1 MRRRWIVLALV
12 FLGIVIN
19 YIDRGNLSVA
29 APWIMRDFRISPA
42 AMGVLL
48 SAFFWTYGA
57 FQIPA
62 GAMVDRFGIRRTY
75 AVGFLVW
82 SLASAAIALSRAPA
96 DITGLRLLLGL
107 AEAVAPLASISF
119 IRNNFA
125 PQDQG
130 LPTSIYIAGQNLGPA
145 LGALVG
151 AMLLDRFGWRMMFA
165 LTGLGALVWLPGWWI
180 ATRSDK
186 PHSSSPA
193 EKAPPSLSQVSS
205 GFGSITPPSHSFPSH
220 SFPSHSFPSALS
232 PGERGEGEGSLGEGS
247 LPRSSQTQGAAARAS
262 APKEQPAPSQPWTWG
277 MFAGNRTFWA
287 MSLCILLSSYYWYF
301 VLTWVPSYLI
311 LSRGFST
318 LEMGRVVFTALFA
331 MALVNVAAGWAVDKW
346 AARIGVF
353 PARLRFAVVGYI
365 GTGAILL
372 LLVARDRSWALPI
385 LAFAMCATGVGNS
398 NFWTI
403 SQHVPPRNLVGR
415 TIGFLNTVSV
425 AAGAAAPLLTGFILG
440 PQKHF
445 GPAVL
450 VAGLCPVL
458 AAVCLLAAGS
468 EGLERM
474 KSLLA
479 GKAVAP

>member
-1 MRRRWIVLALV
+1 MTGLNPRAYSRNPMRRRWIVLALV

-19 YIDRGNLSVA
+19 YVDRGNLSVA
-29 APWIMRDFRISPA
+29 APWIMREFRIAPA

-48 SAFFWTYGA
+48 SAFFWTYGV
-57 FQIPA
+57 FQMPA
-62 GAMVDRFGIRRTY
+62 GAIVDRFGIRRTY
-75 AVGFLVW
+75 AAGFLLW

-125 PQDQG
+125 AQDQG
-130 LPTSIYIAGQNLGPA
+130 LPTSIYISGQNIGPA

-151 AMLLDRFGWRMMFA
+151 AILLDRFGWRVMFA
-165 LTGLGALVWLPGWWI
+165 ITGLGALVWLPCWWI
-180 ATRSDK
+180 ATPSDR
-186 PHSSSPA
+186 PRAAHGPVVGARRCLAPTGETQPGLSRRMPEDAPRESNSPPTVA
-193 EKAPPSLSQVSS
+193 EES
-205 GFGSITPPSHSFPSH
+205 G
-220 SFPSHSFPSALS
+220 
-232 PGERGEGEGSLGEGS
+232 
-247 LPRSSQTQGAAARAS
+247 
-262 APKEQPAPSQPWTWG
+262 PSQPWTWG

-287 MSLCILLSSYYWYF
+287 MSLSILLSSYYWYF

-311 LSRGFST
+311 LSRGSST
-318 LEMGRVVFTALFA
+318 LQMGRVVSTALFA
-331 MALVNVAAGWAVDKW
+331 IGESLTSRRAGRWINGRRASE
-346 AARIGVF
+346 F
-353 PARLRFAVVGYI
+353 SARLRFAVAGYI

-385 LAFAMCATGVGNS
+385 LTLAMCATGIGNS

-403 SQHVPPRNLVGR
+403 SQHVPREHLVGR
-415 TIGFLNTVSV
+415 TVGFLNTISV
-425 AAGAAAPLLTGFILG
+425 AAGAAAPIITGLILG

-445 GPAVL
+445 GPAML

-474 KSLLA
+474 KSLLQ
-479 GKAVAP
+479 GEPRR

>member
-1 MRRRWIVLALV
+1 MRSQPQTSFDSGGSRRQCRLGRAFRQHCFTPGRRGSLENCGPEASMKRRWIVLSLV
-12 FLGIVIN
+12 FIGIVIN

-29 APWIMRDFRISPA
+29 APSIMRDFRITPA
-42 AMGVLL
+42 TMGVLL
-48 SAFFWTYGA
+48 SAFFWTYAA

-62 GAMVDRFGIRRTY
+62 GALVDRFGIRRAY
-75 AVGFLVW
+75 AGGFLVW
-82 SLASAAIALSRAPA
+82 SIASAAIALSRGPS
-96 DITGLRLLLGL
+96 DIIGMRMLLGL
-107 AEAVAPLASISF
+107 AESVAPLASISF

-125 PQDQG
+125 GKDQG
-130 LPTSIYIAGQNLGPA
+130 LPTSIYISGQNIGPA

-151 AMLLDRFGWRMMFA
+151 TILLDRFGWRVMFA
-165 LTGLGALVWLPGWWI
+165 ITGLGALVWLPCWWI
-180 ATRSDK
+180 ATPSDR
-186 PHSSSPA
+186 PRAALQA
-193 EKAPPSLSQVSS
+193 EDNPS
-205 GFGSITPPSHSFPSH
+205 SFPRQRESN
-220 SFPSHSFPSALS
+220 SPSKVTEES
-232 PGERGEGEGSLGEGS
+232 E
-247 LPRSSQTQGAAARAS
+247 
-262 APKEQPAPSQPWTWG
+262 PSQPWRWG

-287 MSLCILLSSYYWYF
+287 MSSSILLSSYYWYF

-318 LEMGRVVFTALFA
+318 LQMGRVVSTALFS
-331 MALVNVAAGWAVDKW
+331 MAIVNVTAGWAVDKW

-353 PARLRFAVVGYI
+353 PARLRFAVAGYI

-385 LAFAMCATGVGNS
+385 LTLAMCATGIGNS

-403 SQHVPPRNLVGR
+403 SQHVPPRNMVGR
-415 TIGFLNTVSV
+415 TIGFLNTISV
-425 AAGAAAPLLTGFILG
+425 AAGAAAPIITGLILG

-445 GPAVL
+445 GPAIL

-474 KSLLA
+474 KVLLA
-479 GKAVAP
+479 GKTGAACSG